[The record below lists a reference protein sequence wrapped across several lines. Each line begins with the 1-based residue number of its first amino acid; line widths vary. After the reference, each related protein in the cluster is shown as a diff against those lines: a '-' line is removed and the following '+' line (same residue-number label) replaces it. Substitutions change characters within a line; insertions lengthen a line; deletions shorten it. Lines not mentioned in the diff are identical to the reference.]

1 EQDRGGVERH
11 HHGEAGDTRPVQA
24 LVLVVVPVGGRC
36 VLRHAENS
44 ILAGPGAPR
53 KMMSGSALGFCAGIS
68 KLIPIMPRGS
78 TAASTFFS
86 RSTVSARQQLACF
99 CRVIQ
104 AL

>member
-1 EQDRGGVERH
+1 SRDWSSDVCSS
-11 HHGEAGDTRPVQA
+11 D
-24 LVLVVVPVGGRC
+24 L
-36 VLRHAENS
+36 
-44 ILAGPGAPR
+44 GPGAPR

-104 AL
+104 ALVDGLLRGILGFGTGPFGGQHLGKAEAGC